1 MRELAQSINWNEC
14 SHCEHSFYSP
24 DRSSASTVLELS
36 TLGARFIRVLKPVMS
51 QFDVCHA

>member
-1 MRELAQSINWNEC
+1 MHELAQSINWNEC

-36 TLGARFIRVLKPVMS
+36 TLEARFIRVLKPVMS